1 MSDNTLNL
9 IYIKNVVKSF
19 GSQKSFCI
27 FVKQIK
33 DMMDYIKIK
42 DFQEENNLKV
52 DLTLTLVE
60 IKILHNAC
68 VDVVNE
74 FPDMVGYKK
83 LLDKLSNIINVQND
97 TLG

>member
-1 MSDNTLNL
+1 
-9 IYIKNVVKSF
+9 
-19 GSQKSFCI
+19 
-27 FVKQIK
+27 
-33 DMMDYIKIK
+33 MMDYIKIK

-83 LLDKLSNIINVQND
+83 LLDKLSNIINV
-97 TLG
+97 